1 MTVRTIAGSTEFH
14 RVRKCSAMPP
24 TVTVD
29 LELYPY
35 GSQLHSS
42 ALNWLYAN
50 GLDAFMVKTG
60 PVFLTETHLTV
71 TLLDSRQRTVAIKAT
86 PEDFGLERLKRRNIG

>member
-1 MTVRTIAGSTEFH
+1 MS
-14 RVRKCSAMPP
+14 PP
-24 TVTVD
+24 VTVD
-29 LELYPY
+29 LDLYPY

-71 TLLDSRQRTVAIKAT
+71 TLLDSRQRTVAIKAS
-86 PEDFGLERLKRRNIG
+86 PEDFGLRRHYRKRLPPPPG